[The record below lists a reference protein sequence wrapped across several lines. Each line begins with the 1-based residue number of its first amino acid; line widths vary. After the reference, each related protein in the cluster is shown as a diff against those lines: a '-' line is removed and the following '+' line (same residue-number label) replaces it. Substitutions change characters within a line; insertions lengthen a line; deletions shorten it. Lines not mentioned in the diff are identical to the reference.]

1 MALILKTLALV
12 ALVVLVGCQAPS
24 LPATDEHRGL
34 FPGEYSGSMGGG
46 LRATLS
52 ITPELSYVY
61 EQDLGEASRL
71 DRIRRAGTLQI
82 KGPKSATAGN
92 VALQWRSKNAVT
104 VRSPHGSRFDPNPL
118 GGGDYSLGHEFTMRR
133 AAGQGEGR
141 VIGTITLA
149 LEPRKPECEAGVSI
163 SYAQLNT
170 QVSVETTVDHDGC
183 AASGGDYE
191 VRLRTVD
198 VDGDVETR
206 TFAESWSR
214 TDAKPMTTTK
224 LYDIGSGR
232 RLVWAQVS
240 TAPATNCRCHGVEDE
255 ALRYDAVDQSALN
268 QHKE

>member
-1 MALILKTLALV
+1 MIPKTLALA
-12 ALVVLVGCQAPS
+12 ALGVLLGCQAPS

-52 ITPELSYVY
+52 ITAELSYVY

-92 VALQWRSKNAVT
+92 VALQWRSKNAVA
-104 VRSPHGSRFDPNPL
+104 VRSPHGSRFEPNPL
-118 GGGDYSLGHEFTMRR
+118 GGGDHSLGHEFTMRR
-133 AAGQGEGR
+133 AAGQGERR

-163 SYAQLNT
+163 SYVQMNT
-170 QVSVETTVDHDGC
+170 QVRVETTVEHDGC

-191 VRLRTVD
+191 VRLRTMGG
-198 VDGDVETR
+198 DGDIETQA
-206 TFAESWSR
+206 FAESWSR
-214 TDAKPMTTTK
+214 TDAKPITAAK

-232 RLVWAQVS
+232 RLIWAQVS
-240 TAPATNCRCHGVEDE
+240 TAQGTNCRCHGVEDQAP
-255 ALRYDAVDQSALN
+255 AL
-268 QHKE
+268 